1 MGSGCRALKGYN
13 MRAKEFIIEDDEK
26 NKIASAILDFYKNNV
41 GDIEKQPVDNYI
53 GKAKELINNAP
64 STIKDKVVSVFK
76 KSKDNPYVQGGVV
89 TTIGAL
95 LAGGVLNSAQKMGLS
110 PAQTNVMLQII
121 LNTVIPTVV
130 SRINGKNW
138 SDTIKYTLASAG
150 IGTGIATMFE
160 DDYRNT
166 P

>member
-1 MGSGCRALKGYN
+1 
-13 MRAKEFIIEDDEK
+13 MRANEFIIEHNTKD
-26 NKIASAILDFYKNNV
+26 KIASAIYDFYKNNV
-41 GDIEKQPVDNYI
+41 GNIDKQPIDNFPRKSKDLVQQAPNNLKEKII
-53 GKAKELINNAP
+53 GIL
-64 STIKDKVVSVFK
+64 K
-76 KSKDNPYVQGGVV
+76 KSKNNPYVQGGVV

-110 PAQTNVMLQII
+110 PAQTNIMLQVI

-160 DDYRNT
+160 EDDRT
-166 P
+166 TLP

>member
-1 MGSGCRALKGYN
+1 
-13 MRAKEFIIEDDEK
+13 MRANEFIVEYEEK
-26 NKIASAILDFYKNNV
+26 DKIASAILDFYKNNV
-41 GDIEKQPVDNYI
+41 GDIQKQPVDNYVE
-53 GKAKELINNAP
+53 KAKELIHTAP
-64 STIKDKVVSVFK
+64 SSIKDKIVGIFK

-110 PAQTNVMLQII
+110 PAQTNIMLQII

-150 IGTGIATMFE
+150 IGTGIATIFEE
-160 DDYRNT
+160 DDRT
-166 P
+166 TLP